1 MDVTIEPQPKG
12 WVILE
17 TEEIVVNIHPACD
30 GLAGEL
36 RDAAL
41 RVHELMGVM
50 EAEEKDGKEQ
60 DEEGRREEAR

>member
-12 WVILE
+12 WVIVE
-17 TEEIVVNIHPACD
+17 TQEIVVNIHPDCD

-41 RVHELMGVM
+41 RVHELMSVM
-50 EAEEKDGKEQ
+50 EAEEKDGKEKGEK
-60 DEEGRREEAR
+60 DRGEEA